1 MENAIQGSNLTDV
14 MRHVCYYLVHK
25 IQAKKQGARCGLK
38 NPLGRYKRLEKIQ
51 KWRIAD
57 LLGG

>member
-1 MENAIQGSNLTDV
+1 MLPIGALISGQ
-14 MRHVCYYLVHK
+14 K
-25 IQAKKQGARCGLK
+25 IKAAGARCGLK